1 MWHSSVTS
9 GMAAG
14 AKSCTLTWF
23 SASPNMS
30 ATGEIVAT
38 TGQSLGRYRI
48 IEQIGAGGMGVVY
61 RARDERLERD
71 VALKLL
77 PAGTLADKVA
87 RKRFRQEALALS
99 QLNHPNIA
107 TIYDFDSQSGVDF
120 LAMEYIQGTTL
131 DCKLTAGALAEKE
144 VLSFGGQLASGL
156 VAAHERGVVHRDL
169 KPGNLRLTP
178 DGQLKILDFGSAKL
192 RSEEHTSELQ
202 SRLHLVCRL
211 LLEKKKKKE
220 INRQTYI
227 MHCDI
232 TRYIYAL

>member
-77 PAGTLADKVA
+77 PAGTLADQGGCT
-87 RKRFRQEALALS
+87 RFRQEGLEVS
-99 QLNHPNIA
+99 PS
-107 TIYDFDSQSGVDF
+107 DSP
-120 LAMEYIQGTTL
+120 
-131 DCKLTAGALAEKE
+131 KL
-144 VLSFGGQLASGL
+144 
-156 VAAHERGVVHRDL
+156 
-169 KPGNLRLTP
+169 
-178 DGQLKILDFGSAKL
+178 
-192 RSEEHTSELQ
+192 
-202 SRLHLVCRL
+202 
-211 LLEKKKKKE
+211 
-220 INRQTYI
+220 
-227 MHCDI
+227 
-232 TRYIYAL
+232 